1 MGGFAVSTKAMLLL
15 ALITST
21 SFSFLSQPPVTM
33 AGINTTQKRFCFHW

>member
-1 MGGFAVSTKAMLLL
+1 MGGFAVSTKVMLLL
-15 ALITST
+15 ALIT